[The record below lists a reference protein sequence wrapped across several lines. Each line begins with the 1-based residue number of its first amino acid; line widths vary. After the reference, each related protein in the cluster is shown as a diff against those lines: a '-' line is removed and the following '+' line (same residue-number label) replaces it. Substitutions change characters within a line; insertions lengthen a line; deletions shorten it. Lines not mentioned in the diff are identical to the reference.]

1 MIEPVSI
8 LKKLIISE
16 KATNGAAKAN
26 QYVFKVAAEANR
38 VSVKQAV
45 EAAFK
50 GTKVAWVN
58 IINTSSK
65 NKRILTRRGGVGL
78 RQGFKKAVVSLK
90 EGKIELN

>member
-1 MIEPVSI
+1 MIENVSI

-16 KATNGAAKAN
+16 KATAGTAAN
-26 QYVFKVAAEANR
+26 QYVFKVTSEANKI
-38 VSVKQAV
+38 SVGQAV

-65 NKRILTRRGGVGL
+65 AKRIMTRRGGQGI
-78 RQGFKKAVVSLK
+78 RQGFKKAIVCLK